1 MNHLNVMV
9 EIDSALA
16 SLHLQLLAQTGTAV
30 LERHTLATVAQVTH
44 VEDHEIVL
52 ESSQLPF
59 RTAAVR

>member
-1 MNHLNVMV
+1 MV

-30 LERHTLATVAQVTH
+30 LERHTLATVAQVTN

-52 ESSQLPF
+52 ESSQLTF
-59 RTAAVR
+59 RTSAV